1 MPKPQDVIEMEANS
15 NRRDYVLEQVSKKG
29 ALLEFA
35 QDDFKND
42 KIYFP
47 LNKFFIK
54 LWNLFENFSL

>member
-42 KIYFP
+42 K
-47 LNKFFIK
+47 
-54 LWNLFENFSL
+54 